1 MKETERT
8 LQVFNNEEFGKVRTL
23 SIDGEPWFV
32 GKDICEAF
40 GDTNYRR
47 SLARLDQEDRTLM
60 EIATDGGVQNMT
72 VVNESGLYSLLFYMQ
87 PQKAKGV
94 SQTDTLIKERTI
106 KLKKFKRWVTSEVLP
121 TIRKTGSYGR
131 SNELEEAQAHIDIL
145 KKELE
150 FIESIDKINEK
161 LNYLYCMMDDIKD
174 ANSVL
179 NSSKPVTYEEC
190 VGNSH
195 IITDKKGQINH
206 TVQLLLNTGLFDN
219 RAKLFSKIYRLMSSK
234 RNVDMDKAQLAY
246 SIQNGI
252 DVEYVKPFDV
262 ITNVG
267 YVYKAFMEIAG
278 EMVDALHA
286 DKPQIVLSK
295 AYTDTKERILSEGYS
310 LFGLYHPLIYKK
322 IYKKM
327 HDEYG
332 VDWKDYDGNGEAV
345 RSDENLQ
352 KMFVEAFNMLLCEQ

>member
-8 LQVFNNEEFGKVRTL
+8 LQVIN
-23 SIDGEPWFV
+23 IDGIDCYELNGVVYLKLETVARGLGFV
-32 GKDICEAF
+32 ETAKSGNECVKWSRVRKYLNDLGI
-40 GDTNYRR
+40 DTSVDTPDYIPENIFYR
-47 SLARLDQEDRTLM
+47 LAM
-60 EIATDGGVQNMT
+60 
-72 VVNESGLYSLLFYMQ
+72 
-87 PQKAKGV
+87 KAKNQV
-94 SQTDTLIKERTI
+94 AERFQAKVADEI
-106 KLKKFKRWVTSEVLP
+106 IP
-121 TIRKTGSYGR
+121 TIRRTGSYGIN
-131 SNELEEAQAHIDIL
+131 NELEETKARIDVL
-145 KKELE
+145 EKELKA
-150 FIESIDKINEK
+150 IKSIDEK
-161 LNYLYCMMDDIKD
+161 LSYLYCMIDDIKD
-174 ANSVL
+174 ANSVI

-195 IITDKKGQINH
+195 IITNKRGQINH

-219 RAKLFSKIYRLMSSK
+219 RAKLFSKIYKLMSSK

-267 YVYKAFMEIAG
+267 YVYKAFMEIAD

-286 DKPQIVLSK
+286 DKPPIVLSK
-295 AYTDTKERILSEGYS
+295 EYTDTKERIMSEGYS

-332 VDWKDYDGNGEAV
+332 VDWKDYDGNGKAV